1 MIAAHITGI
10 EECRVEILLVNNS
23 LTILIYQLLLLLLLM
38 LLLLRQSFNGP
49 HEIRCDSVKSLDEVY
64 KAVVDVSGLLS
75 KQSA

>member
-49 HEIRCDSVKSLDEVY
+49 HEIRSDSVKSLDEVY

-75 KQSA
+75 LQSD